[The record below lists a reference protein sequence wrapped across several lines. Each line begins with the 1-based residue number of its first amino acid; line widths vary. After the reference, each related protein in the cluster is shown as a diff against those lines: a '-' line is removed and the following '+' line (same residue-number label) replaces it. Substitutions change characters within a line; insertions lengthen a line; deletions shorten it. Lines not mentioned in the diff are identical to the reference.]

1 MVYAT
6 IRQHGDVL
14 KTEKSNGDVNSPV
27 NEGVNEGVNTI
38 GQGAMMTYSL
48 IQETPGIN
56 TPQLVILSG
65 KSDATIERHI
75 AELKKNINKW
85 IRGRLTLIL
94 SSLLRHAIA
103 DASIVLV
110 MV

>member
-27 NEGVNEGVNTI
+27 NEGVNTI

-48 IQETPGIN
+48 IQETLGIN

-65 KSDATIERHI
+65 KRG
-75 AELKKNINKW
+75 
-85 IRGRLTLIL
+85 IRGRFFEPRLGFGIFAAESIL
-94 SSLLRHAIA
+94 LNCEKCKNSQWR
-103 DASIVLV
+103 VLGWA
-110 MV
+110 